1 MGRGSKKSWKI
12 IIYSDFK
19 TDLSIFETI
28 MEPFIDGITIDQK
41 SGNNGCQL
49 TGFCSK
55 EPDEVEFTSRLLIGT
70 FSKDVSLPKYEIK
83 VIDEVD
89 WEAEYIARTP
99 PIKAGK
105 FFIYPD
111 HFHGNF
117 PVGSLPLA
125 INAGLAFGTGEHQ
138 TTKGC
143 LLALVKIVG
152 SGLRIKTAIDVGCG
166 SAILA
171 IALSKLIP
179 DASILAC
186 DNDLAAIM
194 TAKDNVKKNEC
205 QTAVKVIQSD
215 FYDASE
221 IIPFTPFDL
230 IISNILAG
238 PLIGIARETAKQ
250 LDPGGRLVLSGIIKK
265 QTTKVINE
273 YSKVGLTVLDHLN
286 FKEWVTLVFK
296 FK

>member
-1 MGRGSKKSWKI
+1 MGRSSKKSWKI

-28 MEPFIDGITIDQK
+28 MEPFIDGILIDQK
-41 SGNNGCQL
+41 SGDNRCQI

-70 FSKDVSLPKYEIK
+70 FSNDVSLPKFAIK

-89 WEAEYIARTP
+89 WVAEYIARTL
-99 PIKAGK
+99 PIRAGK

-111 HFHGNF
+111 HFHENF

-143 LLALVKIVG
+143 LLALEKIVG

-179 DASILAC
+179 EASILAC
-186 DNDLAAIM
+186 DNDLAAVM
-194 TAKDNVKKNEC
+194 TAKDNVKNNEC
-205 QTAVKVIQSD
+205 QMTVKVIQSD

-230 IISNILAG
+230 IIANILAG
-238 PLIGIARETAKQ
+238 PLIRIARETAKQ
-250 LDPGGRLVLSGIIKK
+250 LAPGGRLVLSGILEK
-265 QTTKVINE
+265 QATKVINE
-273 YSKVGLTVLDHLN
+273 YSKVGLTVMDHLN
-286 FKEWVTLVFK
+286 VKEWVTLVFK